1 MIRPACATHN
11 NLEVII
17 RMAVSL
23 RLRRLEYQL
32 LISAYGI
39 AKFLGPLIDTVF
51 HSPLRS
57 QRVAEDVSSQMDK
70 HNLVG
75 QLCAVVGERYVLI
88 EKEDVI
94 VYEQDGSIF
103 QVMPE
108 IVVLP
113 GNVEQVAAVVKAA
126 KQAGV
131 PIIPRGSGT
140 GLAGGAVPAEGGIVL
155 SLARLDRILRIDL
168 ENGLAIVEPGVI
180 NLDITKAVAN
190 DGFFYAPDPSSQ
202 AACSIGGNV
211 ANNSGG
217 PHTLAY
223 GVTTNHVLGL
233 EIVLDDGQIV
243 WLGGAVPD
251 APGYDLRGVFVGS
264 EGTMGVVTKVIVK
277 LMRNRES
284 VRTLLAIYDRMD
296 DATRAVV
303 EITGAGIIPAALEI
317 MDRTTIEAV
326 ESSAPLGFP
335 RDAEAVLL
343 VEVEGLREQTERSMQ
358 LAHAICEQSGA
369 REVRVARDETERQ
382 RLWKGRKGAFG
393 AMGALAPN
401 YYVNDGVVP
410 RSQLPEIMR
419 RVAAISKQFDLR
431 IANVFHA
438 GDGNLHPNILFDM
451 RTPGELDRVIEAG
464 AAILSAC
471 VELGGSITGEHGVG
485 IEKKAYIGLLFNDAD
500 LEAMTRV
507 RTALDP
513 DGRFNPAKL
522 FPSPAGCGEAR
533 RQPAQIPAGLW
544 I

>member
-1 MIRPACATHN
+1 
-11 NLEVII
+11 
-17 RMAVSL
+17 
-23 RLRRLEYQL
+23 
-32 LISAYGI
+32 
-39 AKFLGPLIDTVF
+39 
-51 HSPLRS
+51 
-57 QRVAEDVSSQMDK
+57 
-70 HNLVG
+70 
-75 QLCAVVGERYVLI
+75 
-88 EKEDVI
+88 
-94 VYEQDGSIF
+94 
-103 QVMPE
+103 
-108 IVVLP
+108 
-113 GNVEQVAAVVKAA
+113 VKAA
-126 KQAGV
+126 KRAGV

-155 SLARLDRILRIDL
+155 SLARLDRILKIDL
-168 ENGLAIVEPGVI
+168 ENRIAVVEPGVI
-180 NLDITKAVAN
+180 NLDLTRAVVK

-223 GVTTNHVLGL
+223 GVTTNHVVGV
-233 EIVLDDGQIV
+233 EIVLDDGQVV
-243 WLGGAVPD
+243 WLGGEVPD
-251 APGYDLRGVFVGS
+251 TSGYDLRGVFVGS
-264 EGTMGVVTKVIVK
+264 EGTLGVVTKIAVR
-277 LMRNRES
+277 LMQGRES

-303 EITGAGIIPAALEI
+303 EITGAGIIPAALEM

-326 ESSAPLGFP
+326 ESGSPVGFP

-343 VEVEGLREQTERSMQ
+343 VEVEGLREQTERAME
-358 LAHAICEQSGA
+358 LIEVICERGGA
-369 REVRVARDETERQ
+369 REVKLAQDEAERQ

-410 RSQLPEIMR
+410 RSQLPEMMR
-419 RVAAISKQFDLR
+419 RIAEISKGFKLR

-451 RTPGELDRVIEAG
+451 RRPGELDRVIEAG
-464 AAILSAC
+464 AAILKAC

-485 IEKKAYIGLLFNDAD
+485 IEKKAYIGWLFDDND
-500 LEAMTRV
+500 LEAMRRV
-507 RTALDP
+507 RKALDP

-522 FPSPAGCGEAR
+522 FPTPASCGEMR
-533 RQPAQIPAGLW
+533 LQPAQIPAGLW